1 MSDIPADAHFFARD
15 ALKRFHAEVG
25 AYTRRHGLL
34 PLTGSPAQV
43 EHGDFSREESIR
55 TLSGQISML
64 VEIGADQ
71 LTAFIK
77 TISEPEPPR
86 RQPLNVIRYARQV

>member
-1 MSDIPADAHFFARD
+1 M
-15 ALKRFHAEVG
+15 
-25 AYTRRHGLL
+25 RRQGLL
-34 PLTGSPAQV
+34 PENGSPAQV
-43 EHGDFSREESIR
+43 EHRDFSREESVR
-55 TLSGQISML
+55 TLIGQISML

-77 TISEPEPPR
+77 TISEPLAPR